1 MAKQSSETATEKR
14 GGLIPWRPLAEMS
27 RWQRDMERM
36 FGNFFTGRVHPLF
49 DERWWPGS
57 SLGPQESSLD
67 LDLYEDKDAIVVKAE
82 LPGMSK
88 DDIQISITDNV
99 LTIKGEK
106 KKQEADEG
114 QDYYRAER
122 VYGSF
127 IRTVSLPTEI
137 NPEKVQ
143 ATFRNGVLEIR
154 LPKSEQAK
162 KKEIK
167 VKVDR

>member
-1 MAKQSSETATEKR
+1 MA
-14 GGLIPWRPLAEMS
+14 
-27 RWQRDMERM
+27 
-36 FGNFFTGRVHPLF
+36 
-49 DERWWPGS
+49 
-57 SLGPQESSLD
+57 
-67 LDLYEDKDAIVVKAE
+67 
-82 LPGMSK
+82 K

-106 KKQEADEG
+106 KKEEEDEG
-114 QDYYRAER
+114 KDYYRAER

-162 KKEIK
+162 KREIK
-167 VKVDR
+167 VKVDS